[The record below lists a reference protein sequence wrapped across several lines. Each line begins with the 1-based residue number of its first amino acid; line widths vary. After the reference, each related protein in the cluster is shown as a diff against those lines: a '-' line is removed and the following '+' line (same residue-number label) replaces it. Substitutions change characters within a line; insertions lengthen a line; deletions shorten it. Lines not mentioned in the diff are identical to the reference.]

1 MRAFGS
7 GSVTYWEMAVS
18 NCPLIVR
25 ATRVGWSTGSITTL
39 NPTAAAWAWMNCA
52 SRTSA
57 VALLVSRWTVIGV
70 GKPDLATS
78 FLAPAGS
85 YGVQGTFV
93 WSYQGVS
100 AVGISVQLGRK
111 RPFQTTLF
119 R

>member
-7 GSVTYWEMAVS
+7 GSVAYWKMAVS
-18 NCPLIVR
+18 KRPLTNR
-25 ATRVGWSTGSITTL
+25 AICVGWSTGSITTL

-57 VALLVSRWTVIGV
+57 GVLLVSRWTVIGV

-85 YGVQGTFV
+85 YCVQGTFV

-100 AVGISVQLGRK
+100 AAGTSVQLGR
-111 RPFQTTLF
+111 
-119 R
+119 

>member
-52 SRTSA
+52 RRTRA
-57 VALLVSRWTVIGV
+57 GVLLVSRWTVIGV
-70 GKPDLATS
+70 GKPALATS

-85 YGVQGTFV
+85 YCVQGTFV
-93 WSYQGVS
+93 STYQAVS
-100 AVGISVQLGRK
+100 AAGTSVQLGR
-111 RPFQTTLF
+111 
-119 R
+119 